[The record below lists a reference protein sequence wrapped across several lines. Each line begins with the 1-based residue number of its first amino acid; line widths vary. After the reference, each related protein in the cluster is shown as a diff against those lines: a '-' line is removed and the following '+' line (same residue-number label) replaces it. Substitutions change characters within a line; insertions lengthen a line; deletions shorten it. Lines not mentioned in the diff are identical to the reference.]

1 MKIHKS
7 FKSTFSSLVT
17 KTTIYCCV
25 CERET
30 ECELIYGKVI
40 YPHRKDLYKARFWR
54 CPTCGGFVGCHRKST
69 TPTKPLGCIP
79 TKEIKEIRIAIHAS
93 LDHLWR
99 YCGWSKSK
107 LYREISAFVGYEFHT
122 AEIRSV
128 DEGNKVLGYVNSI
141 ISSLP
146 QLLP

>member
-1 MKIHKS
+1 MKSHKS
-7 FKSTFSSLVT
+7 LKSAFSSLVT
-17 KTTIYCCV
+17 KTMIYCCV
-25 CERET
+25 CEREA

-40 YPHRKDLYKARFWR
+40 YPHRKDLYKVRFWR
-54 CPTCGGFVGCHRKST
+54 CSTCGGFVGCHHRSS

-79 TKEIKEIRIAIHAS
+79 TKEIKEIRIQIHSS

-99 YCGWSKSK
+99 NCGWSRSK
-107 LYREISAFVGYEFHT
+107 LYSKISAFVGHEFHT

-128 DEGNKVLGYVNSI
+128 DEGNKVLGYVNSLT
-141 ISSLP
+141 SSLP